1 MSLIF
6 DWETRSPADLIN
18 RGVYVYAEHPETD
31 ALLASFKLSV
41 GEHEVFNEPTR
52 AWIAANGPL
61 NVVCRWR
68 RPDPC
73 PTYLRAYIEAG
84 GEVCAFNA
92 GFERLIWW
100 NVATRKYG
108 WPKPAL
114 EQFRCTA
121 VTAAAMA
128 LPRSLDRLGDA
139 LGLKIKKDKA
149 GSGLIKI
156 HSVPMG
162 FDHEGNA
169 VWHPLADDPV
179 SLERF
184 HEYCDIDV
192 LAEEEAHNRLVP
204 LSDMEMQV
212 YWLNERIN
220 DRGLRID
227 TRSAYAALSL
237 ADKAKEKINAE
248 LHALTNGA
256 VPAVTLTARMKEWVH
271 TQGVEIAAMDKEE
284 IDETLHLQLPDNVRR
299 ALELRIEGGKASVE
313 KVAAMLRSTTRDGTV
328 KGVFLHHGAGQTGR
342 FSSKLCQVHNMP
354 RPRKVFEDAHVRRDV
369 LFQSIRTGSPEIM
382 NLMYGDTLGRPLHL
396 LADALRSFIWAAPGH
411 RFIGGDFSSIEGRVA
426 AWYGRETWKLNAY
439 RELDAGRGAGLYE
452 LAAAGI
458 YGIPVEQVDKHKRSS
473 GKIAELALGFGGGVG
488 ALSRMA
494 RANKVD
500 LSAVYPGLWDITDDE
515 GQEKAERRYAENLK
529 RGDTTAQSLTREAY
543 IAAELIKTAWRTK
556 HPGTVQAW
564 RSLIDAA
571 FTATQNPGEPV
582 AAIGLPFAR
591 YVVAHGFLWLQ
602 LPSGRCLAYGVPEI
616 RDVEVPWADKAL
628 EPAKREK
635 QPAVTVRGVGA
646 NNAWMRYPLNISICY
661 NNLVQATARD
671 LLAHAML
678 NVEEAGYPVKMH
690 VHDEIVAEL
699 PNHLG
704 SVKEFEELMCRA
716 PKWAAGL
723 PMAAA
728 GFTLKRYAKT

>member
-1 MSLIF
+1 
-6 DWETRSPADLIN
+6 
-18 RGVYVYAEHPETD
+18 
-31 ALLASFKLSV
+31 
-41 GEHEVFNEPTR
+41 
-52 AWIAANGPL
+52 
-61 NVVCRWR
+61 
-68 RPDPC
+68 
-73 PTYLRAYIEAG
+73 
-84 GEVCAFNA
+84 
-92 GFERLIWW
+92 
-100 NVATRKYG
+100 
-108 WPKPAL
+108 
-114 EQFRCTA
+114 
-121 VTAAAMA
+121 
-128 LPRSLDRLGDA
+128 
-139 LGLKIKKDKA
+139 
-149 GSGLIKI
+149 
-156 HSVPMG
+156 
-162 FDHEGNA
+162 
-169 VWHPLADDPV
+169 
-179 SLERF
+179 
-184 HEYCDIDV
+184 
-192 LAEEEAHNRLVP
+192 
-204 LSDMEMQV
+204 
-212 YWLNERIN
+212 
-220 DRGLRID
+220 
-227 TRSAYAALSL
+227 
-237 ADKAKEKINAE
+237 
-248 LHALTNGA
+248 
-256 VPAVTLTARMKEWVH
+256 
-271 TQGVEIAAMDKEE
+271 
-284 IDETLHLQLPDNVRR
+284 
-299 ALELRIEGGKASVE
+299 
-313 KVAAMLRSTTRDGTV
+313 
-328 KGVFLHHGAGQTGR
+328 
-342 FSSKLCQVHNMP
+342 MP

-515 GQEKAERRYAENLK
+515 GQEKAERRYEENLK

-543 IAAELIKTAWRTK
+543 LAAELIKTAWRTK

-564 RSLIDAA
+564 RSLMDAA
-571 FTATQNPGEPV
+571 FTATQNPGEPA

-591 YVVAHGFLWLQ
+591 YIVAHGFLWLQ

-671 LLAHAML
+671 LLVHAML